1 MNTNRLKVLKVWHK
15 DHKITKFL
23 ALPSNHRKAVEVP
36 NSERRFF
43 LKVGKQTHNAKRFKE
58 LFALAKDAGVCE
70 IFFQFLRTVDIS
82 KIEIGRAPLTT
93 VKLES
98 MSAQAPLAIR
108 YLKSA
113 VMDNPRIMCYVPHD
127 IQGDAERCEYAAE
140 LDQFRLK
147 SMCEST
153 QPVSSLVGD
162 AFEEYMVQQD
172 LKKFSAVKCK
182 VPTSHVISTVLQ
194 QFRGQRYMGGNEE
207 DFLQAFRD
215 LGIPVNKSAKVMN
228 KKKTCIIFPSIEGL
242 VYLMKKKNWMTA
254 EEADSEC
261 DE

>member
-1 MNTNRLKVLKVWHK
+1 
-15 DHKITKFL
+15 
-23 ALPSNHRKAVEVP
+23 VP

-43 LKVGKQTHNAKRFKE
+43 LRVCKQMHSSKKFKE

-108 YLKSA
+108 WLKSA
-113 VMDNPRIMCYVPHD
+113 VMDNPRIMCYVPND
-127 IQGDAERCEYAAE
+127 IQGDEQRCEYAAD
-140 LDQFRLK
+140 LDQFKLK
-147 SMCEST
+147 SRLDST
-153 QPVSSLVGD
+153 QQFSSLIGD
-162 AFEEYMVQQD
+162 AFQEYMVQQD

-182 VPTSHVISTVLQ
+182 VPTSHVVATILQ

-215 LGIPVNKSAKVMN
+215 LGIRCEDISA
-228 KKKTCIIFPSIEGL
+228 
-242 VYLMKKKNWMTA
+242 
-254 EEADSEC
+254 
-261 DE
+261 